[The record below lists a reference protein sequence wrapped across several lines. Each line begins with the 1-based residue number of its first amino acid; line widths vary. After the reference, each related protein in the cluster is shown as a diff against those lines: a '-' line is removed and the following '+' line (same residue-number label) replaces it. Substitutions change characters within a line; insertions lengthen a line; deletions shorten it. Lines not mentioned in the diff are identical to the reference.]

1 MKNIIVTDKT
11 LNGLNGRNGASLL
24 FREKTAIAKK
34 LDLLGIDRI
43 ELPPI
48 IKEREDKI
56 VAKTLCLSV
65 KNSVAVM
72 PATLSKSSVDS
83 AIECFGNNKNCCI
96 GITVPVSTVTM
107 EYEYHKKDIGMIE
120 LVKEVFTYAKSK
132 WDNIEFI
139 AKDAT
144 RSNPEFLNNCIK
156 AAIDSG
162 ANAVTLCDSEGT
174 FMPEEWSEL
183 VKRVKSICTVSL
195 FIEVSNSLNL
205 AVASALSGVISGADG
220 VKTAIFGK
228 DMLDTVDFAN
238 VINSRKN
245 ALALETN
252 LKMESLKSDI
262 GSLLRG
268 TDTKEK
274 ENNISGSDDAI
285 LTSESTVAD
294 VKFAVENLGYTVSS
308 KDINEVYKS
317 VMRICE
323 KKSSITAKELE
334 AVVASSA
341 MQVASTYHLE
351 SYNASCGNKAP
362 SMVHIVLKSKNDT
375 LSGVA
380 VGNGPIDA
388 AFMAIEQ
395 CLGHH
400 YELDAF
406 QIEAVTE
413 GKEALGSAI
422 VRLRNDGTLY
432 SGNGLSSDIVG
443 ASIRAYLNALNKIV
457 ATEENYEA

>member
-1 MKNIIVTDKT
+1 MEKIIVTDKT
-11 LNGLNGRNGASLL
+11 LNGRIGASLL
-24 FREKTAIAKK
+24 FREKTAIVKK

-56 VAKTLCLSV
+56 VAKTLCLSI

-72 PATLSKSSVDS
+72 PISLSKASVDS
-83 AIECFGNNKNCCI
+83 AVECFGGNSNCCI

-107 EYEYHKKDIGMIE
+107 EYEYHKKDSGMLA
-120 LVKEVFTYAKSK
+120 LVQDIFSYAKSK
-132 WDNIEFI
+132 WNNIEFI

-144 RSNPEFLNNCIK
+144 RSNPEFLKNCIK
-156 AAIDSG
+156 SAVDSG
-162 ANAVTLCDSEGT
+162 ANAVTLCDDEGT
-174 FMPEEWSEL
+174 FMPEEWKEL
-183 VKRVKSICTVSL
+183 VESVKQYCEASL
-195 FIEVSNSLNL
+195 FTEVSNSLNL
-205 AVASALSGVISGADG
+205 AVASAISTVLAGADG
-220 VKTAIFGK
+220 VKTSIFGK
-228 DMLDTVDFAN
+228 GQLSTVDFAN
-238 VINSRKN
+238 VINSRKSTLN
-245 ALALETN
+245 RETN
-252 LKMESLKSDI
+252 LKMECLKSDI
-262 GSLLRG
+262 RSLLKDNS
-268 TDTKEK
+268 TT
-274 ENNISGSDDAI
+274 ENVNYIKDSNYVTVS
-285 LTSESTVAD
+285 SESTVSD
-294 VKFAVENLGYTVSS
+294 VKKAVEDLGYTVSS